1 MQSPRLGLTSVEGLL
16 LESLN
21 RACGTLGSAQCAHRA
36 VIAKGRPVCLAG
48 ECLVGPCWELLLGP
62 SGGSSMS
69 PWLSKGPR
77 LSRAPPSPNSLERSS
92 CSLWAWAPC
101 FPGSWSP
108 PPSRTRWE
116 RVPWTPGVGVGP
128 RFLVVHSRAPGR
140 LWSLDLS
147 LGRERRLRSCGE
159 RESAQGIWH
168 QSLKLPPWGSGLGAG
183 PPSL

>member
-1 MQSPRLGLTSVEGLL
+1 MCPLCSYRQRAPSLPGRRVLGRALGIIAGPIWRLLHVSVVVEGAPALPCPTL
-16 LESLN
+16 PQLP
-21 RACGTLGSAQCAHRA
+21 RAQFLQPLGVGT
-36 VIAKGRPVCLAG
+36 V
-48 ECLVGPCWELLLGP
+48 
-62 SGGSSMS
+62 
-69 PWLSKGPR
+69 
-77 LSRAPPSPNSLERSS
+77 LSRVLE
-92 CSLWAWAPC
+92 
-101 FPGSWSP
+101 P